1 MWPLANHEPFGAQG
15 PCFANMN
22 ILVTSPKVFDGII
35 THPAVLPLAR
45 RLLGPNITFEEFSVT
60 VREPIEEPQPNGVK
74 QQAWHRDDCHL
85 LGHPLLLRSLS
96 VVVYLTDVLDPT
108 GHTFSIVPESLEK
121 KRALPGV
128 GDREAEEAWESD
140 PALAGPDPAAQAN
153 AEGSAVDVLGK
164 AGTAIFL

>member
-45 RLLGPNITFEEFSVT
+45 RLLGPEITFEEFSVT

-96 VVVYLTDVLDPT
+96 VVVYLTDVLDPS
-108 GHTFSIVPESLEK
+108 GHTFSIVPAGRSGTRHRTAPCAGSWTPGATSAP
-121 KRALPGV
+121 KRHAYAHPWWKEV
-128 GDREAEEAWESD
+128 S
-140 PALAGPDPAAQAN
+140 N
-153 AEGSAVDVLGK
+153 
-164 AGTAIFL
+164 TATCLLCG